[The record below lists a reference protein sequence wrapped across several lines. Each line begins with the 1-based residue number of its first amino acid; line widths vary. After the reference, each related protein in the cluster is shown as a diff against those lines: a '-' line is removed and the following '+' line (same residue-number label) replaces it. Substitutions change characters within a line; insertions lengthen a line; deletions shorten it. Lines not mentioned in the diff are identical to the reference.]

1 MQNKKVNYID
11 ITNKVLNKDKKGYKI
26 EEQQYFID
34 NNGNR
39 YNVDGKHVII
49 KSSVRERE
57 VANILGNIYGGK
69 INLVPVVLNPKGI
82 KTADYIIRDEKF
94 DLKEIFGNTKN
105 TLDHAIKKKIKQSNN
120 FIFDISK
127 SKIETNEAIQ
137 QIENIYSN
145 PYRSWIDKIILIKE
159 NRVLK
164 VYKRK

>member
-1 MQNKKVNYID
+1 MIK
-11 ITNKVLNKDKKGYKI
+11 
-26 EEQQYFID
+26 YFVF
-34 NNGNR
+34 
-39 YNVDGKHVII
+39 Y
-49 KSSVRERE
+49 
-57 VANILGNIYGGK
+57 Y
-69 INLVPVVLNPKGI
+69 
-82 KTADYIIRDEKF
+82 
-94 DLKEIFGNTKN
+94 
-105 TLDHAIKKKIKQSNN
+105 SNN